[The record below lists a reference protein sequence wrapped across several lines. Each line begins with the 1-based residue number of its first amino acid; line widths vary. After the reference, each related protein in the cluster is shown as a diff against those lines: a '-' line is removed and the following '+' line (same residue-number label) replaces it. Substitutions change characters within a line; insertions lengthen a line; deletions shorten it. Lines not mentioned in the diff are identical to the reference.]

1 MAKQQTTVDQQ
12 NQASQNA
19 GQQDM
24 TRSEQRRPRNL
35 AGGYD
40 PFGLVLSPTD
50 LFRMGPF
57 SLFRRMTEELDRM
70 ASGDGGTGSNELRAW
85 TPTIEIEQRDNNYI
99 VRAELAGVR
108 PDDVTVE
115 VTDDAIVLSGERRE
129 ERDVERGGRRVTERR
144 YGQFFRAIP
153 LPEGA
158 QADQVK
164 ARFENGM
171 LEITI
176 PTQEKRS
183 GRRQIQV
190 EGSGGDGTADS
201 QSGAGTTGSSQ
212 SGGASPGS
220 QSNAS
225 SGAPSTG
232 QSSGGSKRSA

>member
-1 MAKQQTTVDQQ
+1 VARQQTTTGEQQ

-19 GQQDM
+19 GQQEM

-70 ASGDGGTGSNELRAW
+70 TSGEGGTGGNELRAW
-85 TPTIEIEQRDNNYI
+85 TPTIEVEQRDNNYI
-99 VRAELAGVR
+99 VRAELAGVQ

-115 VTDDAIVLSGERRE
+115 VTEDAIVLSGERRE
-129 ERDVERGGRRVTERR
+129 ERDVERGGRRMTERR
-144 YGQFFRAIP
+144 YGQFYRAIP

-171 LEITI
+171 LEVTI

-190 EGSGGDGTADS
+190 EGSGGGGAAGS
-201 QSGAGTTGSSQ
+201 HSGATTGSSQ
-212 SGGASPGS
+212 SGGASPRS
-220 QSNAS
+220 QSSA
-225 SGAPSTG
+225 
-232 QSSGGSKRSA
+232 SSGGSERST